1 MTKKTRAVLS
11 ALLAEP
17 DKELYGLEIYERT
30 GLMPGTT
37 YPILLRL
44 QTAGL
49 VCSRWEDVDPANP
62 RRPRRRY
69 YQLTDL
75 GFVAAPTTLAEVT
88 GLIGLLRR
96 WLRWTPQPAAQVAT
110 SVTSTRN

>member
-49 VCSRWEDVDPANP
+49 VCSRWEDADPANP

-69 YQLTDL
+69 YQLTGQ
-75 GFVAAPTTLAEVT
+75 GFVAAPAKLAGVT

-96 WLRWTPQPAAQVAT
+96 WLRWMPQPAAQVAT
-110 SVTSTRN
+110 SVTSARN

>member
-1 MTKKTRAVLS
+1 MTKKPRAVLS

-49 VCSRWEDVDPANP
+49 VCSRWEDVDPINP

-69 YQLTDL
+69 YRLTDL
-75 GFVAAPTTLAEVT
+75 GFVAAPARLAEVT

-96 WLRWTPQPAAQVAT
+96 WLRWMPQPATQVAA
-110 SVTSTRN
+110 SVTSARN

>member
-1 MTKKTRAVLS
+1 MTKKTQAVLS

-37 YPILLRL
+37 YPILVRL
-44 QTAGL
+44 QHAGL
-49 VCSRWEDVDPANP
+49 VRSRWEDAEPTDPD
-62 RRPRRRY
+62 RPRRRY

-75 GFVAAPTTLAEVT
+75 GINAAPTMAVEAT
-88 GLIGLLRR
+88 GLLGLLYR
-96 WLRWTPQPAAQVAT
+96 WLGWMPQLAVQAAT
-110 SVTSTRN
+110 SGTSAR

>member
-1 MTKKTRAVLS
+1 MTRKTQAVLS

-37 YPILLRL
+37 YPILVRL
-44 QTAGL
+44 QHAGL
-49 VCSRWEDVDPANP
+49 VRSRWEDADPTDP

-69 YQLTDL
+69 YQLADL
-75 GFVAAPTTLAEVT
+75 GIGAAPTMAVEAT
-88 GLIGLLRR
+88 GPLVLLRR
-96 WLRWTPQPAAQVAT
+96 WLTWTPQPAVQVAT
-110 SVTSTRN
+110 SGTSAR